1 MDERQR
7 STPHPLDGC
16 DENECYKTMMSER
29 TVLVAAQ
36 RDAEDNLVKT
46 VIQLSS
52 ALVVLMAG
60 FTTQRDLLF
69 TGIRFGL
76 FFVSLACL
84 VAAILCGISENFFSS
99 RAYREQQ
106 KLLEDYY
113 SKRIS
118 SFTEPKSNAIVR
130 TTQALAFLFFI
141 TALLCVAIFAVLE
154 AKGKSNVKQSAATAA
169 TGAAAAATGAATAAA
184 ATAAAAAAAAAAATD
199 QFGAGQSAQ
208 QRYKVSSPDNAAAT
222 SQKEKLEQTR

>member
-169 TGAAAAATGAATAAA
+169 TGAAAAA
-184 ATAAAAAAAAAAATD
+184 AAATD